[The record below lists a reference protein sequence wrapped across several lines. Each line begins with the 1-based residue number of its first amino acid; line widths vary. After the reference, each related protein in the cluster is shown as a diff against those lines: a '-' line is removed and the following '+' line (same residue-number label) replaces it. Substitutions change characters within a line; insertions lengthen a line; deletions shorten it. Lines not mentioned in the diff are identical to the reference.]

1 MQKKKFSLTQL
12 IFMALMAAVMCIA
25 GPLAVP
31 IGPVPITLT
40 NLVIYIAVGVLGTA
54 QGTISYCL
62 YLLLGMVGLPVFSGY
77 AGGLGKLA
85 GPTGGY
91 LIGFIAM
98 ALIGGIVMEVS
109 HRKLIPTLI
118 GWFIGTAV
126 DYLFG
131 TLWFMYIMH
140 TPSMASCVESVNTQP
155 MVVLAFK
162 LEIIWS
168 PIFTVTPSIVT
179 PGSSDATAT
188 LMREVE
194 SVPYG
199 SQFDRVLNHA
209 YRDGMTVRPIST
221 TMATT
226 LVLIRLRS
234 CIKTRKIFFIV

>member
-118 GWFIGTAV
+118 GCLSEQPLIICLEHCGLCISCTRH
-126 DYLFG
+126 LCR
-131 TLWFMYIMH
+131 LWQRVFFRLL
-140 TPSMASCVESVNTQP
+140 SV
-155 MVVLAFK
+155 
-162 LEIIWS
+162 
-168 PIFTVTPSIVT
+168 TV
-179 PGSSDATAT
+179 
-188 LMREVE
+188 
-194 SVPYG
+194 
-199 SQFDRVLNHA
+199 
-209 YRDGMTVRPIST
+209 
-221 TMATT
+221 
-226 LVLIRLRS
+226 
-234 CIKTRKIFFIV
+234 

>member
-126 DYLFG
+126 DYLLGRTDNPTVSGNNISNFDTTING
-131 TLWFMYIMH
+131 TQANIIQGAETDLDEIKVALSKLTSSNRHRAIADMLDLLEKYI
-140 TPSMASCVESVNTQP
+140 E
-155 MVVLAFK
+155 K
-162 LEIIWS
+162 
-168 PIFTVTPSIVT
+168 
-179 PGSSDATAT
+179 
-188 LMREVE
+188 
-194 SVPYG
+194 
-199 SQFDRVLNHA
+199 
-209 YRDGMTVRPIST
+209 
-221 TMATT
+221 
-226 LVLIRLRS
+226 
-234 CIKTRKIFFIV
+234 

>member
-109 HRKLIPTLI
+109 HRKLMQTMAACVFPFIIGDCIKLI
-118 GWFIGTAV
+118 AGVMLGRQLHKILVHAGFIKTAV
-126 DYLFG
+126 
-131 TLWFMYIMH
+131 
-140 TPSMASCVESVNTQP
+140 A
-155 MVVLAFK
+155 
-162 LEIIWS
+162 
-168 PIFTVTPSIVT
+168 
-179 PGSSDATAT
+179 
-188 LMREVE
+188 
-194 SVPYG
+194 
-199 SQFDRVLNHA
+199 
-209 YRDGMTVRPIST
+209 
-221 TMATT
+221 
-226 LVLIRLRS
+226 
-234 CIKTRKIFFIV
+234 

>member
-98 ALIGGIVMEVS
+98 ALIRAKGEKIIKSTAES
-109 HRKLIPTLI
+109 EQSKTL
-118 GWFIGTAV
+118 
-126 DYLFG
+126 
-131 TLWFMYIMH
+131 
-140 TPSMASCVESVNTQP
+140 
-155 MVVLAFK
+155 FK
-162 LEIIWS
+162 
-168 PIFTVTPSIVT
+168 F
-179 PGSSDATAT
+179 
-188 LMREVE
+188 
-194 SVPYG
+194 
-199 SQFDRVLNHA
+199 
-209 YRDGMTVRPIST
+209 
-221 TMATT
+221 
-226 LVLIRLRS
+226 RS
-234 CIKTRKIFFIV
+234 A

>member
-25 GPLAVP
+25 GPLAVL

-85 GPTGGY
+85 GPTG
-91 LIGFIAM
+91 
-98 ALIGGIVMEVS
+98 
-109 HRKLIPTLI
+109 
-118 GWFIGTAV
+118 

-140 TPSMASCVESVNTQP
+140 TTFMQ
-155 MVVLAFK
+155 
-162 LEIIWS
+162 
-168 PIFTVTPSIVT
+168 
-179 PGSSDATAT
+179 
-188 LMREVE
+188 
-194 SVPYG
+194 
-199 SQFDRVLNHA
+199 
-209 YRDGMTVRPIST
+209 
-221 TMATT
+221 TMAAC
-226 LVLIRLRS
+226 VFPFIIGD
-234 CIKTRKIFFIV
+234 CIKLIAGVMLGRQLHKILVHAGFIKTAVA

>member
-62 YLLLGMVGLPVFSGY
+62 YLLLGMVG
-77 AGGLGKLA
+77 GLGKLA

-140 TPSMASCVESVNTQP
+140 TTFMQ
-155 MVVLAFK
+155 
-162 LEIIWS
+162 
-168 PIFTVTPSIVT
+168 
-179 PGSSDATAT
+179 
-188 LMREVE
+188 
-194 SVPYG
+194 
-199 SQFDRVLNHA
+199 
-209 YRDGMTVRPIST
+209 
-221 TMATT
+221 TMAAC
-226 LVLIRLRS
+226 VFPFIIGD
-234 CIKTRKIFFIV
+234 CIKLIAGVMLGRQLHKILVHAGFIKTAVA

>member
-54 QGTISYCL
+54 QGTISY

-131 TLWFMYIMH
+131 TLWFMFVTKMNL
-140 TPSMASCVESVNTQP
+140 SASLMMCVVP
-155 MVVLAFK
+155 FIPGDLIKIVLAYCLSKKIKVK
-162 LEIIWS
+162 L
-168 PIFTVTPSIVT
+168 
-179 PGSSDATAT
+179 
-188 LMREVE
+188 
-194 SVPYG
+194 
-199 SQFDRVLNHA
+199 
-209 YRDGMTVRPIST
+209 
-221 TMATT
+221 
-226 LVLIRLRS
+226 
-234 CIKTRKIFFIV
+234 

>member
-131 TLWFMYIMH
+131 TLWFMFVTKMNL
-140 TPSMASCVESVNTQP
+140 SASLMMC
-155 MVVLAFK
+155 VVLFIPGDLIKIVLAYCLSKKIKVK
-162 LEIIWS
+162 L
-168 PIFTVTPSIVT
+168 
-179 PGSSDATAT
+179 
-188 LMREVE
+188 
-194 SVPYG
+194 
-199 SQFDRVLNHA
+199 
-209 YRDGMTVRPIST
+209 
-221 TMATT
+221 
-226 LVLIRLRS
+226 
-234 CIKTRKIFFIV
+234 

>member
-62 YLLLGMVGLPVFSGY
+62 YLLLGMVGL
-77 AGGLGKLA
+77 GKLA

-140 TPSMASCVESVNTQP
+140 TTFMQ
-155 MVVLAFK
+155 
-162 LEIIWS
+162 
-168 PIFTVTPSIVT
+168 
-179 PGSSDATAT
+179 
-188 LMREVE
+188 
-194 SVPYG
+194 
-199 SQFDRVLNHA
+199 
-209 YRDGMTVRPIST
+209 
-221 TMATT
+221 TMAAC
-226 LVLIRLRS
+226 VFPFIIGD
-234 CIKTRKIFFIV
+234 CIKLIAGVMLGRQLHKILVHAGFIKTAVA

>member
-91 LIGFIAM
+91 LIGFIFM
-98 ALIGGIVMEVS
+98 ALICGLFIEKWEKKIYM
-109 HRKLIPTLI
+109 HFI
-118 GWFIGTAV
+118 GMVLGTAV
-126 DYLFG
+126 CYVFG
-131 TLWFMYIMH
+131 TAW
-140 TPSMASCVESVNTQP
+140 
-155 MVVLAFK
+155 LAYTAHMGFAAALAAGVIPFIPGDLVK
-162 LEIIWS
+162 IIIAMIAG
-168 PIFTVTPSIVT
+168 PIIRKQLKRA
-179 PGSSDATAT
+179 G
-188 LMREVE
+188 
-194 SVPYG
+194 
-199 SQFDRVLNHA
+199 LN
-209 YRDGMTVRPIST
+209 
-221 TMATT
+221 
-226 LVLIRLRS
+226 
-234 CIKTRKIFFIV
+234 

>member
-77 AGGLGKLA
+77 AGG
-85 GPTGGY
+85 
-91 LIGFIAM
+91 IAM

-126 DYLFG
+126 DYLLG

-140 TPSMASCVESVNTQP
+140 TTFMQ
-155 MVVLAFK
+155 
-162 LEIIWS
+162 
-168 PIFTVTPSIVT
+168 
-179 PGSSDATAT
+179 
-188 LMREVE
+188 
-194 SVPYG
+194 
-199 SQFDRVLNHA
+199 
-209 YRDGMTVRPIST
+209 
-221 TMATT
+221 TMAAC
-226 LVLIRLRS
+226 VFPFIIGD
-234 CIKTRKIFFIV
+234 CIKLIAGVMLGRQLHKILVHAGFIKTAVA

>member
-25 GPLAVP
+25 RAACRADWAR
-31 IGPVPITLT
+31 VPITLT

-140 TPSMASCVESVNTQP
+140 TTFMQ
-155 MVVLAFK
+155 
-162 LEIIWS
+162 
-168 PIFTVTPSIVT
+168 
-179 PGSSDATAT
+179 
-188 LMREVE
+188 
-194 SVPYG
+194 
-199 SQFDRVLNHA
+199 
-209 YRDGMTVRPIST
+209 
-221 TMATT
+221 TMAAC
-226 LVLIRLRS
+226 VFPFIIGD
-234 CIKTRKIFFIV
+234 CIKLIAGVMLGRQLLKYWYMPDLLKQQ

>member
-131 TLWFMYIMH
+131 TLWFMFVTKMNL
-140 TPSMASCVESVNTQP
+140 SASLMMCVVP
-155 MVVLAFK
+155 FIPGDFIKILLAFCLSK
-162 LEIIWS
+162 K
-168 PIFTVTPSIVT
+168 
-179 PGSSDATAT
+179 
-188 LMREVE
+188 
-194 SVPYG
+194 
-199 SQFDRVLNHA
+199 
-209 YRDGMTVRPIST
+209 
-221 TMATT
+221 
-226 LVLIRLRS
+226 
-234 CIKTRKIFFIV
+234 IKIKI

>member
-40 NLVIYIAVGVLGTA
+40 NLVIYIAVGVLGAA

-126 DYLFG
+126 DYLLG

-140 TPSMASCVESVNTQP
+140 TTFMQ
-155 MVVLAFK
+155 
-162 LEIIWS
+162 
-168 PIFTVTPSIVT
+168 
-179 PGSSDATAT
+179 
-188 LMREVE
+188 
-194 SVPYG
+194 
-199 SQFDRVLNHA
+199 
-209 YRDGMTVRPIST
+209 
-221 TMATT
+221 TMAAC
-226 LVLIRLRS
+226 VFPFIIGD
-234 CIKTRKIFFIV
+234 CIKLIAGVMLGRQLHKILVHAGFIKTAVA

>member
-40 NLVIYIAVGVLGTA
+40 NLVIYIAVGVLGTV

-126 DYLFG
+126 DYLLG

-140 TPSMASCVESVNTQP
+140 TTFMQ
-155 MVVLAFK
+155 
-162 LEIIWS
+162 
-168 PIFTVTPSIVT
+168 
-179 PGSSDATAT
+179 
-188 LMREVE
+188 
-194 SVPYG
+194 
-199 SQFDRVLNHA
+199 
-209 YRDGMTVRPIST
+209 
-221 TMATT
+221 TMA
-226 LVLIRLRS
+226 VCVFPFIIGD
-234 CIKTRKIFFIV
+234 CIKLIAGVMLGRQLHKILVHAGFIKTAVA

>member
-131 TLWFMYIMH
+131 TLWFMFVTKMNL
-140 TPSMASCVESVNTQP
+140 SASLMMCVVP
-155 MVVLAFK
+155 FIPGDLIKIVLAYCLSKKIKAK
-162 LEIIWS
+162 L
-168 PIFTVTPSIVT
+168 
-179 PGSSDATAT
+179 
-188 LMREVE
+188 
-194 SVPYG
+194 
-199 SQFDRVLNHA
+199 
-209 YRDGMTVRPIST
+209 
-221 TMATT
+221 
-226 LVLIRLRS
+226 
-234 CIKTRKIFFIV
+234 

>member
-40 NLVIYIAVGVLGTA
+40 NLVIYIAVWVLGTA

-62 YLLLGMVGLPVFSGY
+62 YLLLGMVGLPVFRY

-109 HRKLIPTLI
+109 HQKT
-118 GWFIGTAV
+118 
-126 DYLFG
+126 D
-131 TLWFMYIMH
+131 
-140 TPSMASCVESVNTQP
+140 SNTDWL
-155 MVVLAFK
+155 V
-162 LEIIWS
+162 
-168 PIFTVTPSIVT
+168 
-179 PGSSDATAT
+179 
-188 LMREVE
+188 
-194 SVPYG
+194 
-199 SQFDRVLNHA
+199 
-209 YRDGMTVRPIST
+209 YRNSR
-221 TMATT
+221 
-226 LVLIRLRS
+226 
-234 CIKTRKIFFIV
+234 